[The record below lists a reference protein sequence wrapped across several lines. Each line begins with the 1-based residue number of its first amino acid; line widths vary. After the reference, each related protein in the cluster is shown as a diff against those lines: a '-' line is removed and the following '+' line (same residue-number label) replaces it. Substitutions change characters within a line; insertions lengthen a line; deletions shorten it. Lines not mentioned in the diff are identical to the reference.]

1 MNSKQ
6 FKRADFITLIV
17 SILIYAYDILTA
29 FFFYIKNGFNT
40 PATIQLICG
49 IVSFL
54 LCIGIYYCCR
64 GKKICGSLLCG
75 LYALSYLVVLLTS
88 DYLYVYLFALPL
100 MLSNFAYLNL
110 NITVIGNISVVLG
123 TVLHCFLL
131 KGKVSFGDILVAV
144 IIVTLCAVASI
155 FTSFHLKR
163 FLKEATDGIKKELEN
178 NKSISD
184 KIIKSNNEVSEK
196 FNIAKT
202 LYDNIKTEMQ
212 MNNDTINNI
221 ADSTENTAEAIQ
233 QEAVICT
240 KVNDKTDTVKIK
252 LNTLN
257 NVIKDTKTAIDTGLV
272 SVNTLALNSEKVSD
286 SSVIMSNSISLIENK
301 ANEVKKILETILE
314 ISSQTN
320 LLALNASIE
329 AAHAGD
335 AGKGFSV
342 VADEIRKLA
351 DQTKNASIQIDR
363 TIEDFMITTKETRI
377 NLNKTMEDINIQNG
391 VISDTNNQFKVI
403 EDNLK
408 GIIDVSME
416 VNNNVNDIV
425 ESIANIS
432 DNITQLSATSEE
444 VSAATNDGLKS
455 FNVSIQALDN
465 LGDKLG
471 EIKALSDGL
480 RTITDN
486 K

>member
-123 TVLHCFLL
+123 IVLHCFLL
-131 KGKVSFGDILVAV
+131 KGKVSFGDMLVAV

-178 NKSISD
+178 NKSVSD

-233 QEAVICT
+233 EEAVICT

-252 LNTLN
+252 LDTLN
-257 NVIKDTKTAIDTGLV
+257 NVIEDTKTAIDTGLV

-455 FNVSIQALDN
+455 FNVSIQALDD
-465 LGDKLG
+465 LGAKLN

-480 RTITDN
+480 RTMTDN

>member
-1 MNSKQ
+1 
-6 FKRADFITLIV
+6 
-17 SILIYAYDILTA
+17 
-29 FFFYIKNGFNT
+29 
-40 PATIQLICG
+40 
-49 IVSFL
+49 
-54 LCIGIYYCCR
+54 
-64 GKKICGSLLCG
+64 
-75 LYALSYLVVLLTS
+75 
-88 DYLYVYLFALPL
+88 

-123 TVLHCFLL
+123 IVLHCFLL
-131 KGKVSFGDILVAV
+131 KGKVSFGDMLVAV

-178 NKSISD
+178 NKSVSD

-233 QEAVICT
+233 EEAVICT
-240 KVNDKTDTVKIK
+240 KVNDKTDTVKIQ

-257 NVIKDTKTAIDTGLV
+257 NVIEDTKTAIDTGLV

-329 AAHAGD
+329 AAHVGD

-351 DQTKNASIQIDR
+351 DQTKMHLYKL
-363 TIEDFMITTKETRI
+363 IE
-377 NLNKTMEDINIQNG
+377 Q
-391 VISDTNNQFKVI
+391 
-403 EDNLK
+403 
-408 GIIDVSME
+408 
-416 VNNNVNDIV
+416 
-425 ESIANIS
+425 
-432 DNITQLSATSEE
+432 
-444 VSAATNDGLKS
+444 
-455 FNVSIQALDN
+455 
-465 LGDKLG
+465 
-471 EIKALSDGL
+471 
-480 RTITDN
+480 
-486 K
+486 

>member
-131 KGKVSFGDILVAV
+131 KGKVSFGDMLVAV

-444 VSAATNDGLKS
+444 VSAAANDGLKS

>member
-131 KGKVSFGDILVAV
+131 KGKVSFGDMLVAV

-202 LYDNIKTEMQ
+202 LYDNIKIEMQ

>member
-131 KGKVSFGDILVAV
+131 KGKVSFGDMLVAV

-252 LNTLN
+252 LDTLN

>member
-444 VSAATNDGLKS
+444 VSAAANDGLKS

>member
-131 KGKVSFGDILVAV
+131 KGKVSFGDMLVAV

-202 LYDNIKTEMQ
+202 LYDNIKIEMQ

-425 ESIANIS
+425 KSIANIS

-444 VSAATNDGLKS
+444 VSAAANDGLKS

-480 RTITDN
+480 RTMTA
-486 K
+486 

>member
-131 KGKVSFGDILVAV
+131 KGKVSFGDMLVAV

-202 LYDNIKTEMQ
+202 LYDNIKIEMQ

-301 ANEVKKILETILE
+301 ANKVKKILETILE

>member
-1 MNSKQ
+1 
-6 FKRADFITLIV
+6 
-17 SILIYAYDILTA
+17 
-29 FFFYIKNGFNT
+29 
-40 PATIQLICG
+40 
-49 IVSFL
+49 
-54 LCIGIYYCCR
+54 
-64 GKKICGSLLCG
+64 
-75 LYALSYLVVLLTS
+75 
-88 DYLYVYLFALPL
+88 

-110 NITVIGNISVVLG
+110 NITVIGNVSVVLG
-123 TVLHCFLL
+123 TMLHCFLL
-131 KGKVSFGDILVAV
+131 KGKVSFGDMLVAV

-178 NKSISD
+178 NKSVSD

-233 QEAVICT
+233 EEAVICT

-252 LNTLN
+252 LDTLN
-257 NVIKDTKTAIDTGLV
+257 NVIEDTKTAIDTGLV

-455 FNVSIQALDN
+455 FNVSIQALDD
-465 LGDKLG
+465 LGAKLD

-480 RTITDN
+480 RTMTDN

>member
-29 FFFYIKNGFNT
+29 SFFYIKNGFST

-123 TVLHCFLL
+123 IVLHCFLL
-131 KGKVSFGDILVAV
+131 KGKVSFGDMLVAV

-178 NKSISD
+178 NKSVSD

-233 QEAVICT
+233 EEAVICT

-252 LNTLN
+252 LDTLN
-257 NVIKDTKTAIDTGLV
+257 NVIEDTKTAIDTGLV

-455 FNVSIQALDN
+455 FNVSIQALDD
-465 LGDKLG
+465 LGAKLD

-480 RTITDN
+480 RTMTDN

>member
-131 KGKVSFGDILVAV
+131 KGKVSFGDMLVAV

-202 LYDNIKTEMQ
+202 LYDNIKIEMQ

-257 NVIKDTKTAIDTGLV
+257 NVIKDIKTAIDTGLV
-272 SVNTLALNSEKVSD
+272 SVNTLTLNSEKVSD
-286 SSVIMSNSISLIENK
+286 S
-301 ANEVKKILETILE
+301 
-314 ISSQTN
+314 
-320 LLALNASIE
+320 
-329 AAHAGD
+329 
-335 AGKGFSV
+335 
-342 VADEIRKLA
+342 
-351 DQTKNASIQIDR
+351 
-363 TIEDFMITTKETRI
+363 
-377 NLNKTMEDINIQNG
+377 
-391 VISDTNNQFKVI
+391 
-403 EDNLK
+403 
-408 GIIDVSME
+408 
-416 VNNNVNDIV
+416 
-425 ESIANIS
+425 
-432 DNITQLSATSEE
+432 ITQLKGMYPDDYEVIDANCPQLIFLGGDENSNNEYLSKKMGNTTKKGFNTNVDNKKVSGGTTSEGVE
-444 VSAATNDGLKS
+444 LMRPEDFGRLDYSQTILFIYGEQPIMDTKFDYPKHKNYKYTYDYANDEHVEAYVFDRSALVKNKKTSSIIKTIKPKAIPQVRTFNSNAFKSIMCKFDEEEAYKAFEENSEDYLLTSGL
-455 FNVSIQALDN
+455 LD
-465 LGDKLG
+465 DT
-471 EIKALSDGL
+471 EDVI
-480 RTITDN
+480 
-486 K
+486 